1 MRRSS
6 LAWTIAT
13 AHAAANCA
21 KMAGCRNLIG
31 GDQTRPIL
39 EGAQS
44 FTEVDGSCRFGHV
57 AKKHDCKPGPSCG
70 HTLFDCTCISERA
83 AEENSTGARNSR
95 FLFGG
100 TSGLVAVAIL
110 LCAWLWRRGRYKQP
124 SKVAPTIGLPMTL
137 GHSQSPFTGI
147 CIEQGPVIAED
158 HGTKKGAANCDCL
171 TILLLVF
178 LPGSLLIA
186 GAAIFAS
193 GVGIHVGEYYNG
205 CRV

>member
-1 MRRSS
+1 MWRFGQS
-6 LAWTIAT
+6 LAFVAT

-39 EGAQS
+39 AGAQS

-57 AKKHDCKPGPSCG
+57 AKNHDCKPGLSCG
-70 HTLFDCTCISERA
+70 YTLFDCTCISERA

-100 TSGLVAVAIL
+100 TSALVAVAIL

-124 SKVAPTIGLPMTL
+124 SKVAPNIGLPMTL
-137 GHSQSPFTGI
+137 GHSQGPFTGI
-147 CIEQGPVIAED
+147 CIEQPVAED
-158 HGTKKGAANCDCL
+158 HGTKQAAANCDCL